1 DATMFTA
8 EVWLTPLILLPGV
21 ALLIVS
27 TTTRFGQMQTE
38 FHHLLDRPDSYTRI
52 LARCLIRRSRLYGN
66 ALACLYASVGLF
78 ALGSLLGGVV
88 NLWRPESLWV
98 VGGFIILGIT
108 CIVYAATQLLRES
121 LLSLQVIEN
130 QNQQI
135 DELSAKTQIEDL
147 WSIAERQKKVSS

>member
-1 DATMFTA
+1 MADSPDLAAWCGFVDRVDDNT
-8 EVWLTPLILLPGV
+8 LL
-21 ALLIVS
+21 
-27 TTTRFGQMQTE
+27 
-38 FHHLLDRPDSYTRI
+38 

-98 VGGFIILGIT
+98 VGGLTILGIT